1 MRNLKVK
8 VNTAKGRTTSSTRW
22 LQRQLN
28 DPFVKEAKLQGF
40 RSRSAFK
47 LLEID
52 DKFNLLKKGY
62 NVLDLGCAP
71 GGWCQVAAQKVGV
84 KSSENLVVGLDL
96 KQCEAIVGVTF
107 FEIDFLDERQ
117 FLGFENSIDRKFNVI
132 LSDMAPNSTGH
143 KKTDNLQ
150 IMALVEAATDF
161 VMKHLKQDG
170 SFVAKVLDAGAGP
183 EIQRLVNKNFEKVI
197 NFKPK
202 ASRSDSSEKY
212 LIAIGFNNLH
222 KD

>member
-28 DPFVKEAKLQGF
+28 DPFVKEAKIQGF

-52 DKFNLLKKGY
+52 NKFNLLKKGY

-107 FEIDFLDERQ
+107 FEIDFLDEEQ
-117 FLGFENSIDRKFNVI
+117 FLEFENSIDKKFNVI

-161 VMKHLKQDG
+161 AMKHLKQDG

-202 ASRSDSSEKY
+202 ASRSDSSERY
-212 LIAIGFNNLH
+212 LVAIGF
-222 KD
+222 KQ

>member
-8 VNTAKGRTTSSTRW
+8 VKSAKGRTTSSTRW

-28 DPFVKEAKLQGF
+28 DPFVKEARLQGF

-52 DKFNLLKKGY
+52 NKFNLLKKGN

-71 GGWCQVAAQKVGV
+71 GGWCQVASQKVGINSS
-84 KSSENLVVGLDL
+84 KSLVTGLDL

-107 FEIDFLDERQ
+107 FETDFLDEVQ
-117 FLGFENSIDRKFNVI
+117 FLKFENSIDKKFNVI
-132 LSDMAPNSTGH
+132 LSDMAPNATGH

-161 VMKHLKQDG
+161 AVKFLKQDG
-170 SFVAKVLDAGAGP
+170 SFVAKVLDAGPGP
-183 EIQRLVNKNFEKVI
+183 EIQRLVNKKFEKVI

-202 ASRSDSSEKY
+202 ASRSDSSERY
-212 LIAIGFNNLH
+212 LVAIGF
-222 KD
+222 KEGE

>member
-8 VNTAKGRTTSSTRW
+8 VNTAKGRTISSTRW

-28 DPFVKEAKLQGF
+28 DPFVKEAKIQGF

-52 DKFNLLKKGY
+52 DKFNLLRKGY

-107 FEIDFLDERQ
+107 FEIDFLDEGQ
-117 FLGFENSIDRKFNVI
+117 FLEFENSIDKKFNVI

-161 VMKHLKQDG
+161 AMKHLKQDG

-183 EIQRLVNKNFEKVI
+183 EIQRLVNKNFQKVI

-202 ASRSDSSEKY
+202 ASRSDSSERY
-212 LIAIGFNNLH
+212 LVAIGF
-222 KD
+222 KQ

>member
-8 VNTAKGRTTSSTRW
+8 VKSAKGRTTSSTRW

-28 DPFVKEAKLQGF
+28 DPFVKEARLQGL

-52 DKFNLLKKGY
+52 KKFNLLKKGHK
-62 NVLDLGCAP
+62 VLDLGCAP

-84 KSSENLVVGLDL
+84 KSSENLVIGLDL
-96 KQCEAIVGVTF
+96 RECEAIMGVTF
-107 FEIDFLDERQ
+107 FKTDFLDEGQ
-117 FLGFENSIDRKFNVI
+117 FLKFENSLEKKFNVI
-132 LSDMAPNSTGH
+132 LSDMAPNATGH

-161 VMKHLKQDG
+161 AVKFLKQDG

-183 EIQRLVNKNFEKVI
+183 EIQKLVNKKFEKVI

-202 ASRSDSSEKY
+202 ASRSDSSERY
-212 LIAIGFNNLH
+212 LVAIGF
-222 KD
+222 KEGE

>member
-8 VNTAKGRTTSSTRW
+8 VKSAKGRSVSSTRW

-52 DKFNLLKKGY
+52 NKFNLLKKGH

-71 GGWCQVAAQKVGV
+71 GGWCQVAAQKVGM
-84 KSSENLVVGLDL
+84 KSSEDLVVGLDL
-96 KQCEAIVGVTF
+96 KPCEAIMGVKF
-107 FEIDFLDERQ
+107 VEIDFLDETQ
-117 FLGFENSIDRKFNVI
+117 FLEFENSLDKKFSVI

-150 IMALVEAATDF
+150 IMALVEAASDF
-161 VMKHLKQDG
+161 AIKYLKKDG
-170 SFVAKVLDAGAGP
+170 CFVAKVLDAGPGP
-183 EIQRLVNKNFEKVI
+183 EIQRLVNKKFERVI

-202 ASRSDSSEKY
+202 ASRANSSERY
-212 LIAIGFNNLH
+212 LVAIGF
-222 KD
+222 KQ

>member
-8 VNTAKGRTTSSTRW
+8 VNTAKGRTISSTRW

-28 DPFVKEAKLQGF
+28 DPFVKEAKIKGF

-52 DKFNLLKKGY
+52 NKFNLFKKGY

-71 GGWCQVAAQKVGV
+71 GGWCQVAARKVGV

-96 KQCEAIVGVTF
+96 KQCEAIVGVKF
-107 FEIDFLDERQ
+107 FEIDFLDEGQ
-117 FLGFENSIDRKFNVI
+117 FLEFEQAIDKKFNVI
-132 LSDMAPNSTGH
+132 LSDMAPNATGH

-161 VMKHLKQDG
+161 ALNHLKKDG

-183 EIQRLVNKNFEKVI
+183 EIQRLFNKNFEKVI

-202 ASRSDSSEKY
+202 ASRSDSSERY
-212 LIAIGFNNLH
+212 LVAIGF
-222 KD
+222 KQ

>member
-8 VNTAKGRTTSSTRW
+8 VKSAKGRTTASTRW

-28 DPFVKEAKLQGF
+28 DPFVKEARLQGY

-52 DKFNLLKKGY
+52 NKFNLLKKGHK
-62 NVLDLGCAP
+62 VLDLGCAP
-71 GGWCQVAAQKVGV
+71 GGWCQVAAKKVEV
-84 KSSENLVVGLDL
+84 NSSENLVTGLDI
-96 KQCEAIVGVTF
+96 KQCKAIVGVTF
-107 FEIDFLDERQ
+107 FETDFLDEGQ
-117 FLGFENSIDRKFNVI
+117 FLKFENSLDKKFNVI
-132 LSDMAPNSTGH
+132 LSDMAPNATGH

-161 VMKHLKQDG
+161 AVKFLKRDG

-183 EIQRLVNKNFEKVI
+183 EIQRLVNKKFEKVI

-202 ASRSDSSEKY
+202 ASRSDSSERY
-212 LIAIGFNNLH
+212 LVAIGF
-222 KD
+222 KEGV

>member
-8 VNTAKGRTTSSTRW
+8 VNTAKGRTISSTRW
-22 LQRQLN
+22 LERQLN
-28 DPFVKEAKLQGF
+28 DPFVKEAKIKGF

-52 DKFNLLKKGY
+52 NKFNLLKKGY
-62 NVLDLGCAP
+62 SVLDLGSAP

-96 KQCEAIVGVTF
+96 KQCEAIVGVKF
-107 FEIDFLDERQ
+107 FEIDFLDEEQ
-117 FLGFENSIDRKFNVI
+117 FLEFENSIDKKFNVI

-161 VMKHLKQDG
+161 AMKHLKQDG

-202 ASRSDSSEKY
+202 ASRSDSSERY
-212 LIAIGFNNLH
+212 LVAIGF
-222 KD
+222 KQ

>member
-8 VNTAKGRTTSSTRW
+8 VNTAKGRTISSTRW

-28 DPFVKEAKLQGF
+28 DPFVKEAKIKGF

-52 DKFNLLKKGY
+52 NKFNLLKKGY
-62 NVLDLGCAP
+62 SVLDLGSAP

-107 FEIDFLDERQ
+107 FEIDFLDEEQ
-117 FLGFENSIDRKFNVI
+117 FSEFENSIDNKFNVI

-161 VMKHLKQDG
+161 AMKHLKQDG

-202 ASRSDSSEKY
+202 ASRSDSSERY
-212 LIAIGFNNLH
+212 LVAIGFQQ
-222 KD
+222 

>member
-28 DPFVKEAKLQGF
+28 DPFVKEAKIQGF

-52 DKFNLLKKGY
+52 NKFNLFKKGY

-71 GGWCQVAAQKVGV
+71 GGWCQVAARKVGV

-96 KQCEAIVGVTF
+96 KQCEAIVGVKF
-107 FEIDFLDERQ
+107 FEIDFLDEGQ
-117 FLGFENSIDRKFNVI
+117 FLEFEQAIDKKFNVI
-132 LSDMAPNSTGH
+132 LSDMAPNATGH

-161 VMKHLKQDG
+161 ALKHLKQDG

-183 EIQRLVNKNFEKVI
+183 EIQRLFNKNFEKVI

-202 ASRSDSSEKY
+202 ASRSDSSERY
-212 LIAIGFNNLH
+212 LVAIGF
-222 KD
+222 KQ

>member
-28 DPFVKEAKLQGF
+28 DPFVKEAKIQGF

-52 DKFNLLKKGY
+52 NKFNLLKKGH

-96 KQCEAIVGVTF
+96 KQCEAIVGVKF
-107 FEIDFLDERQ
+107 FEIDFLDEGQ
-117 FLGFENSIDRKFNVI
+117 FLEFENSIDKKFNVI
-132 LSDMAPNSTGH
+132 LSDMAPNATGH

-161 VMKHLKQDG
+161 ALKHLKQDG

-202 ASRSDSSEKY
+202 ASRSDSSERY
-212 LIAIGFNNLH
+212 LVAIGF
-222 KD
+222 KQ

>member
-8 VNTAKGRTTSSTRW
+8 VKSAKGRTSSSTRW

-28 DPFVKEAKLQGF
+28 DPFVKDAKLQGF

-52 DKFNLLKKGY
+52 NKFNLLKRGY
-62 NVLDLGCAP
+62 RVLDLGCAP
-71 GGWCQVAAQKVGV
+71 GGWSQVAAKKVGV
-84 KSSENLVVGLDL
+84 KLSENLVTGLDL
-96 KQCEAIVGVTF
+96 KQCEAIVGVSF
-107 FEIDFLDERQ
+107 FVTDFLDKGQ
-117 FLGFENSIDRKFNVI
+117 FLKFEKSLEKKFDVI
-132 LSDMAPNSTGH
+132 LSDMAPNATGH

-161 VMKHLKQDG
+161 AVKFLKQDG

-183 EIQRLVNKNFEKVI
+183 EIQKLVNKKFEKVT

-202 ASRSDSSEKY
+202 ASRSDSSERY
-212 LIAIGFNNLH
+212 LVAVGF
-222 KD
+222 KEGE

>member
-8 VNTAKGRTTSSTRW
+8 VKSAKGRTTSSTRW

-28 DPFVKEAKLQGF
+28 DPFVKEARLQGF

-52 DKFNLLKKGY
+52 NKFNLLKKGN

-71 GGWCQVAAQKVGV
+71 GGWCQVAAQKVGINSS
-84 KSSENLVVGLDL
+84 KSLVTGLDL

-107 FEIDFLDERQ
+107 FETDFLDERQ
-117 FLGFENSIDRKFNVI
+117 FLKFENSIDKKFNVI
-132 LSDMAPNSTGH
+132 LSDMAPNATGH

-161 VMKHLKQDG
+161 AVKFLKQDG

-183 EIQRLVNKNFEKVI
+183 EIQKLVNKKFEKVI

-202 ASRSDSSEKY
+202 ASRSDSSERY
-212 LIAIGFNNLH
+212 LVAIGF
-222 KD
+222 KEGE

>member
-8 VNTAKGRTTSSTRW
+8 VNTAKGRTISSTRW

-28 DPFVKEAKLQGF
+28 DPFVKEAKIKGY

-52 DKFNLLKKGY
+52 NKFNLLKKGY
-62 NVLDLGCAP
+62 NVLDLGSAP

-107 FEIDFLDERQ
+107 FEIDFLDEGQ
-117 FLGFENSIDRKFNVI
+117 FLKFENSIDKKFNVI

-161 VMKHLKQDG
+161 AMKHLKQEG

-183 EIQRLVNKNFEKVI
+183 EIQRLVSKNFEKVI
-197 NFKPK
+197 NFKPE
-202 ASRSDSSEKY
+202 ASRSDSSERY
-212 LIAIGFNNLH
+212 LVAIGF
-222 KD
+222 KQ

>member
-8 VNTAKGRTTSSTRW
+8 VKSAKGRSISSTRW

-47 LLEID
+47 LIEIN

-84 KSSENLVVGLDL
+84 KPSEELVVGLDL
-96 KQCEAIVGVTF
+96 KSCEPIVGVKF
-107 FEIDFLDERQ
+107 VEIDFLDETQ
-117 FLGFENSIDRKFNVI
+117 FLEFENSLDTKFNVI

-150 IMALVEAATDF
+150 IMALVEAASDF
-161 VMKHLKQDG
+161 AMKYLKQDG
-170 SFVAKVLDAGAGP
+170 CFVAKVLD
-183 EIQRLVNKNFEKVI
+183 L
-197 NFKPK
+197 
-202 ASRSDSSEKY
+202 S
-212 LIAIGFNNLH
+212 LIHI
-222 KD
+222 

>member
-8 VNTAKGRTTSSTRW
+8 VKSAKGRTTSSTRW

-28 DPFVKEAKLQGF
+28 DPFVKEARLQGF

-47 LLEID
+47 LEEID
-52 DKFNLLKKGY
+52 NKFNLLKKGY
-62 NVLDLGCAP
+62 RVLDLGCAP
-71 GGWCQVAAQKVGV
+71 GGWCQVAAKKVGV
-84 KSSENLVVGLDL
+84 KHSENLVTGLDL
-96 KQCEAIVGVTF
+96 KPCEAIVGVTF
-107 FEIDFLDERQ
+107 FETDFLDEGQ
-117 FLGFENSIDRKFNVI
+117 FLKFEKSLEKKFDVI
-132 LSDMAPNSTGH
+132 LSDMAPNATGH

-161 VMKHLKQDG
+161 AVKFLKQDG

-183 EIQRLVNKNFEKVI
+183 EIQKLVNKKFEKVI

-202 ASRSDSSEKY
+202 ASRSDSSERY
-212 LIAIGFNNLH
+212 LVAIGF
-222 KD
+222 KEGE

>member
-8 VNTAKGRTTSSTRW
+8 VNTAKGRTISSTRW

-28 DPFVKEAKLQGF
+28 DPFVKEAKIKGF

-52 DKFNLLKKGY
+52 NKFNLLKKGY

-71 GGWCQVAAQKVGV
+71 GGWCQVAARKVGV

-107 FEIDFLDERQ
+107 FEIDFLDEGQ
-117 FLGFENSIDRKFNVI
+117 FLEFEQAIDKKFNVI
-132 LSDMAPNSTGH
+132 LSDMAPNATGH

-161 VMKHLKQDG
+161 ALKHLKQDG

-202 ASRSDSSEKY
+202 ASRSDSSERY
-212 LIAIGFNNLH
+212 LVAIGF
-222 KD
+222 KEGE

>member
-8 VNTAKGRTTSSTRW
+8 VKSAKGRTTSSTRW

-28 DPFVKEAKLQGF
+28 DPFVKEARLQGF

-52 DKFNLLKKGY
+52 SKFNLFKKGY
-62 NVLDLGCAP
+62 RVLDLGCAP
-71 GGWCQVAAQKVGV
+71 GGWCQVAAKKVGV
-84 KSSENLVVGLDL
+84 SLSENLVTGLDL

-107 FEIDFLDERQ
+107 FETDFLDEGQ
-117 FLGFENSIDRKFNVI
+117 FLNFERTLEKKFDVI
-132 LSDMAPNSTGH
+132 LSDMAPNATGH

-161 VMKHLKQDG
+161 AVKFLKQDG

-183 EIQRLVNKNFEKVI
+183 EIQKLVNKKFDKVI

-202 ASRSDSSEKY
+202 ASRSDSSERY
-212 LIAIGFNNLH
+212 LVAIGF
-222 KD
+222 KEGE

>member
-8 VNTAKGRTTSSTRW
+8 VKSAKGRTTSSTRW

-28 DPFVKEAKLQGF
+28 DPFVKEARLQGF

-52 DKFNLLKKGY
+52 KKFNLLKKGY
-62 NVLDLGCAP
+62 RVLDLGCAP
-71 GGWCQVAAQKVGV
+71 GGWCQVAAKKVGV
-84 KSSENLVVGLDL
+84 KHSENLVAGLDL

-107 FEIDFLDERQ
+107 FETDFLDEGQ
-117 FLGFENSIDRKFNVI
+117 FLKFEKSLEKKFDVI
-132 LSDMAPNSTGH
+132 LSDMAPNATGH

-161 VMKHLKQDG
+161 AVKFLKKDG

-183 EIQRLVNKNFEKVI
+183 EIQKLVNKKFEKVI

-202 ASRSDSSEKY
+202 ASRSDSSERY
-212 LIAIGFNNLH
+212 LVAIGF
-222 KD
+222 KEGE

>member
-8 VNTAKGRTTSSTRW
+8 VKSAKRRSISSTRW

-47 LLEID
+47 LLEINN
-52 DKFNLLKKGY
+52 KFNLFKKGHT
-62 NVLDLGCAP
+62 VLDLGCAP

-84 KSSENLVVGLDL
+84 KPFAELVVGLDL
-96 KQCEAIVGVTF
+96 KSCEPIVGVKFVET
-107 FEIDFLDERQ
+107 DFLDETQ
-117 FLGFENSIDRKFNVI
+117 FLEFENSLDTKFNVI

-150 IMALVEAATDF
+150 IMALVEAASDF
-161 VMKHLKQDG
+161 ALKYLKQNG
-170 SFVAKVLDAGAGP
+170 CFVAKVLDAGPGP
-183 EIQRLVNKNFEKVI
+183 EIQRLVNKKFEKVI

-202 ASRSDSSEKY
+202 ASRSDSSERY
-212 LIAIGFNNLH
+212 LVAIGY
-222 KD
+222 KQ

>member
-8 VNTAKGRTTSSTRW
+8 VNTAKGRTISSTRW

-28 DPFVKEAKLQGF
+28 DPFVKEAKIQGF

-52 DKFNLLKKGY
+52 NKFNLLKKGY

-71 GGWCQVAAQKVGV
+71 GGWCQVAARKVGV

-96 KQCEAIVGVTF
+96 KQCEAIVGVKF
-107 FEIDFLDERQ
+107 FEIDFLDEGQ
-117 FLGFENSIDRKFNVI
+117 FLEFEQAIDKKFNVI

-161 VMKHLKQDG
+161 ALKHLKQDG

-202 ASRSDSSEKY
+202 ASRSDSSERY
-212 LIAIGFNNLH
+212 LVAIGF
-222 KD
+222 KQ

>member
-1 MRNLKVK
+1 MRSLKVK
-8 VNTAKGRTTSSTRW
+8 VKSAKGRTTSSTRW

-28 DPFVKEAKLQGF
+28 DPFVKEARLQGY

-52 DKFNLLKKGY
+52 NKFNLLKKGHK
-62 NVLDLGCAP
+62 VLDLGCAP
-71 GGWCQVAAQKVGV
+71 GGWCQVAAKKVEV
-84 KSSENLVVGLDL
+84 NSSINLVTGLDI

-107 FEIDFLDERQ
+107 FETDFLDEGQ
-117 FLGFENSIDRKFNVI
+117 FLKFENSLDKKFNVI
-132 LSDMAPNSTGH
+132 LSDMAPNATGH

-161 VMKHLKQDG
+161 AVKFLKRDG
-170 SFVAKVLDAGAGP
+170 SLVAKVLDAGAGP
-183 EIQRLVNKNFEKVI
+183 EIQRLVNKKFEKVI

-202 ASRSDSSEKY
+202 ASRSDSSERY
-212 LIAIGFNNLH
+212 LVAIGF
-222 KD
+222 KEGV

>member
-8 VNTAKGRTTSSTRW
+8 VNTAKGRTISSTRW

-28 DPFVKEAKLQGF
+28 DPFVKEAKIQGF

-52 DKFNLLKKGY
+52 NKFNLLKKGY

-96 KQCEAIVGVTF
+96 KQCEAIVGVKF
-107 FEIDFLDERQ
+107 FEIDFLDEGQ
-117 FLGFENSIDRKFNVI
+117 FLEFENSIDKKFNVI

-161 VMKHLKQDG
+161 ALKHLKQDG

-183 EIQRLVNKNFEKVI
+183 EIQRLFNRNFEKVI

-202 ASRSDSSEKY
+202 ASRSDSSERY
-212 LIAIGFNNLH
+212 LVAIGF
-222 KD
+222 KQ

>member
-8 VNTAKGRTTSSTRW
+8 VKSAKGRSISSTRW

-28 DPFVKEAKLQGF
+28 DPFVQEAKLQGF

-47 LLEID
+47 LIEINN
-52 DKFNLLKKGY
+52 KFNFLKKGH

-71 GGWCQVAAQKVGV
+71 GGWCQVAAKKVGV
-84 KSSENLVVGLDL
+84 KSSEELVVGLDL
-96 KQCEAIVGVTF
+96 KSCEPIVGVKF
-107 FEIDFLDERQ
+107 VEIDFLDETQ
-117 FLGFENSIDRKFNVI
+117 FLEFENSLDTKFNVI

-150 IMALVEAATDF
+150 IMALVEAASDF
-161 VMKHLKQDG
+161 AIKYLKQDG
-170 SFVAKVLDAGAGP
+170 CFVAKVLDAGPGP
-183 EIQRLVNKNFEKVI
+183 EIQRLVNKKFEKVI

-202 ASRSDSSEKY
+202 ASRSDSSERY
-212 LIAIGFNNLH
+212 LVAIGY
-222 KD
+222 KK

>member
-8 VNTAKGRTTSSTRW
+8 VKSAKGRTTSSTRW

-28 DPFVKEAKLQGF
+28 DPFVKEARLQGL

-52 DKFNLLKKGY
+52 KKFNLLKKGHK
-62 NVLDLGCAP
+62 VLDLGCAP

-84 KSSENLVVGLDL
+84 KSSENLVIGLDL
-96 KQCEAIVGVTF
+96 KECEAIMGVTF
-107 FEIDFLDERQ
+107 FKTDFLDEGQ
-117 FLGFENSIDRKFNVI
+117 FLKFENSLEKKFNVI
-132 LSDMAPNSTGH
+132 LSDMAPNATGH

-161 VMKHLKQDG
+161 AVKFLKQDG

-183 EIQRLVNKNFEKVI
+183 EIQKLVNKKFEKVI

-202 ASRSDSSEKY
+202 ASRSDSSERY
-212 LIAIGFNNLH
+212 LVAIGFREGE
-222 KD
+222 

>member
-28 DPFVKEAKLQGF
+28 DPFVKEAKIQGF

-52 DKFNLLKKGY
+52 DKFSLLKKGY

-107 FEIDFLDERQ
+107 FEIDFLDEEQ
-117 FLGFENSIDRKFNVI
+117 FLEFENSIDKKFNVI

-170 SFVAKVLDAGAGP
+170 SFVVKVLDAGAGP
-183 EIQRLVNKNFEKVI
+183 ELQRLVNKNFQKVI

-202 ASRSDSSEKY
+202 ASRSDSSERY
-212 LIAIGFNNLH
+212 LVAIGF
-222 KD
+222 KQ

>member
-8 VNTAKGRTTSSTRW
+8 VKSAKGRSVSSTRW

-47 LLEID
+47 LIEID
-52 DKFNLLKKGY
+52 NKFNLLKKGH

-71 GGWCQVAAQKVGV
+71 GGWCQVAAKKVGV

-96 KQCEAIVGVTF
+96 KSCEAIVGVKF
-107 FEIDFLDERQ
+107 VELDFLDETQ
-117 FLGFENSIDRKFNVI
+117 FLEFENSLDKKFNVI

-150 IMALVEAATDF
+150 IMALVEAASDF
-161 VMKHLKQDG
+161 AIKYLKEDG
-170 SFVAKVLDAGAGP
+170 CFVVKVLDAGPGP
-183 EIQRLVNKNFEKVI
+183 EIQRLVNKKFEKVI

-202 ASRSDSSEKY
+202 ASRSDSSERY
-212 LIAIGFNNLH
+212 LVAIGY
-222 KD
+222 KQ

>member
-28 DPFVKEAKLQGF
+28 DPFVKEAKIQGF

-52 DKFNLLKKGY
+52 DKFNLLRKGY

-107 FEIDFLDERQ
+107 FEIDFLDEGQ
-117 FLGFENSIDRKFNVI
+117 FLEFENSIDKKFNVI

-170 SFVAKVLDAGAGP
+170 SFVVKVLDAGAGP
-183 EIQRLVNKNFEKVI
+183 EIQRLVNKNFQKVI

-202 ASRSDSSEKY
+202 ASRSDSSERY
-212 LIAIGFNNLH
+212 LVAIGF
-222 KD
+222 KQ

>member
-8 VNTAKGRTTSSTRW
+8 VKSAKGRTTSSTRW

-52 DKFNLLKKGY
+52 NKFNLLKKGY
-62 NVLDLGCAP
+62 RVLDLGCAP

-84 KSSENLVVGLDL
+84 KPSENLVAGLDL
-96 KQCEAIVGVTF
+96 KQCEAIVGVNF
-107 FEIDFLDERQ
+107 FEIDFLDEGQ
-117 FLGFENSIDRKFNVI
+117 FLKFENSIDKKFNVI
-132 LSDMAPNSTGH
+132 LSDMAPNATGH

-161 VMKHLKQDG
+161 AVKFLKQDG

-183 EIQRLVNKNFEKVI
+183 EIQRLVNKKFEKVI

-202 ASRSDSSEKY
+202 ASRSDSSERY
-212 LIAIGFNNLH
+212 LVAIGF
-222 KD
+222 KEGE

>member
-28 DPFVKEAKLQGF
+28 DPFVKEAKIQGF

-52 DKFNLLKKGY
+52 NKFNLLKKGY

-71 GGWCQVAAQKVGV
+71 GGWCQVAARKVGV

-96 KQCEAIVGVTF
+96 KQCEAIVGVKF
-107 FEIDFLDERQ
+107 FEIDFLDEGQ
-117 FLGFENSIDRKFNVI
+117 FLEFEQAIDKKFNVI
-132 LSDMAPNSTGH
+132 LSDMAPNATGH

-150 IMALVEAATDF
+150 IMALVEAAADF
-161 VMKHLKQDG
+161 ALKHLKQDG

-183 EIQRLVNKNFEKVI
+183 EIQRLFNKNFYALCNKLYIFKFYI
-197 NFKPK
+197 N
-202 ASRSDSSEKY
+202 
-212 LIAIGFNNLH
+212 
-222 KD
+222 

>member
-1 MRNLKVK
+1 MRNLKIKVK
-8 VNTAKGRTTSSTRW
+8 SAKGRTTSSTRW

-28 DPFVKEAKLQGF
+28 DPFVREARVQGF

-52 DKFNLLKKGY
+52 KKFNLLKKG
-62 NVLDLGCAP
+62 NKVLDLGCAP
-71 GGWCQVAAQKVGV
+71 GGWCQVAVKKVGV
-84 KSSENLVVGLDL
+84 NFSENLVTGLDL
-96 KQCEAIVGVTF
+96 KQCEAIVGVNF
-107 FEIDFLDERQ
+107 FETDFLDEGQ
-117 FLGFENSIDRKFNVI
+117 FLKFENSLDKKFNVI
-132 LSDMAPNSTGH
+132 LSDMAPNATGH

-161 VMKHLKQDG
+161 AVKFLKQDG

-183 EIQRLVNKNFEKVI
+183 EIQRLVNKKFEKVI

-202 ASRSDSSEKY
+202 ASRSDSSERY
-212 LIAIGFNNLH
+212 LVAIGF
-222 KD
+222 KQGE

>member
-28 DPFVKEAKLQGF
+28 DPFVKEAKIQGF

-52 DKFNLLKKGY
+52 NKFNLLKKGY
-62 NVLDLGCAP
+62 NVLDLGSAP

-96 KQCEAIVGVTF
+96 KQCEAIMGVTF
-107 FEIDFLDERQ
+107 FEIDFLDEEQ
-117 FLGFENSIDRKFNVI
+117 FLEFENSIDKKFNVI

-161 VMKHLKQDG
+161 AMKHLKQDG

-202 ASRSDSSEKY
+202 ASRSDSSERY
-212 LIAIGFNNLH
+212 LVAIGF
-222 KD
+222 KQ

>member
-8 VNTAKGRTTSSTRW
+8 VKSAKGRSISSTRW

-47 LLEID
+47 LIEINN
-52 DKFNLLKKGY
+52 KFNLLKKGH

-84 KSSENLVVGLDL
+84 ESYGELVVGLDL
-96 KQCEAIVGVTF
+96 KSCEPIVGVNF
-107 FEIDFLDERQ
+107 VEIDFLDETQ
-117 FLGFENSIDRKFNVI
+117 FLKFENSLDTKFNVI

-150 IMALVEAATDF
+150 IMSLVEAASDF
-161 VMKHLKQDG
+161 AIKYLKQDG
-170 SFVAKVLDAGAGP
+170 CFVAKVLDAGPGP
-183 EIQRLVNKNFEKVI
+183 DIQRLVNKKFEKVI

-202 ASRSDSSEKY
+202 ASRSDSSERY
-212 LIAIGFNNLH
+212 LVAIGY
-222 KD
+222 KQ